1 MGHHMKRL
9 SGLAVAAVLSAYS
22 AGGVAAPWAHLEALE
37 TAAGHGDPRAQAEL
51 GTRYAHAEGVPKNLE
66 KANQL
71 YCKAAKQGYAEA
83 QYQLGWT
90 YAYGR
95 GVARDDTLAAALF
108 RMAADQGHEYAA
120 RALHYVSAQPVVR
133 LPPCLQ
139 PDPPVAAA
147 STDASAS
154 ARVGDESDLP
164 AADGIPKVPPEIER
178 LVRRLAPQYAV
189 DTQLVLAVIAAESAF
204 NAAAVSPKN
213 AQGLM
218 QLIPETAARFGV
230 KKVFNP
236 VDNIKGGL
244 AYLRWLLA
252 FFQGDVPLVVA
263 AYNAG
268 ERAVEKYRGIPP
280 YAETRNYV
288 ERITRMYRKA
298 SHPYEAGIVEPSI
311 IMSASAADVAVKTPV
326 RRGRATP

>member
-1 MGHHMKRL
+1 MNRL
-9 SGLAVAAVLSAYS
+9 TALATAAILAVYSADAVAASGADLDTLE
-22 AGGVAAPWAHLEALE
+22 VAAGQGDAEAQ
-37 TAAGHGDPRAQAEL
+37 TEL
-51 GTRYAHAEGVPKNLE
+51 ATRYAHAEGVPKNVA
-66 KANQL
+66 KANGL
-71 YCKAAKQGYAEA
+71 YCRAAKQGYAEA

-95 GVARDDTLAAALF
+95 GETRDDAVAAALF
-108 RMAADQGHEYAA
+108 RMAAEQGHEYAA
-120 RALHYVSAQPVVR
+120 KALRYVSVQPADK
-133 LPPCLQ
+133 LPSCMQ
-139 PDPPVAAA
+139 PDPLPAVA
-147 STDASAS
+147 STGSRESAPDAGMP
-154 ARVGDESDLP
+154 RVP
-164 AADGIPKVPPEIER
+164 ADIER
-178 LVRRLAPQYAV
+178 LVHRLAPEYAI

-204 NAAAVSPKN
+204 KPTAVSPRN

-252 FFQGDVPLVVA
+252 FFQGNVPLVVA

-268 ERAVEKYRGIPP
+268 ERAVERYRGIPP

-288 ERITRMYRKA
+288 ERITRMYRKT
-298 SHPYEAGIVEPSI
+298 SHPYDAGVVEPSSL
-311 IMSASAADVAVKTPV
+311 MHTLSYPETKPQEPR
-326 RRGRATP
+326 RRGAP